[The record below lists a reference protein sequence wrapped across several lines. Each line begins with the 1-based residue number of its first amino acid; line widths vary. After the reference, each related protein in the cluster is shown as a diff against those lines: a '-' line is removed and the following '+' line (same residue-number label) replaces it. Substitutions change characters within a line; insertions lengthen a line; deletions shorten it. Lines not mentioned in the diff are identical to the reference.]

1 MRHCARLVDYVH
13 DLDTSHARN
22 TVPLGDVISLV
33 ALDLELR
40 VIFTGM
46 ARIAFVLRIARVDLD
61 YPTGNIASLGIP
73 ENVIADFKVFAH
85 DGPQAID

>member
-1 MRHCARLVDYVH
+1 MRAQPISWQHR
-13 DLDTSHARN
+13 
-22 TVPLGDVISLV
+22 PLMHGDVISLV

-73 ENVIADFKVFAH
+73 EKRDRRL
-85 DGPQAID
+85 

>member
-1 MRHCARLVDYVH
+1 MH
-13 DLDTSHARN
+13 
-22 TVPLGDVISLV
+22 GDVISLV

-61 YPTGNIASLGIP
+61 YPAGYIAGLGIP
-73 ENVIADFKVFAH
+73 ANAIADLKVFTHVPCVSA
-85 DGPQAID
+85 

>member
-1 MRHCARLVDYVH
+1 MRAQPISWQHR
-13 DLDTSHARN
+13 
-22 TVPLGDVISLV
+22 PLMQGDVISLV

-73 ENVIADFKVFAH
+73 EKRDRRL
-85 DGPQAID
+85 

>member
-1 MRHCARLVDYVH
+1 MRAQPISWQHR
-13 DLDTSHARN
+13 
-22 TVPLGDVISLV
+22 PLMHGDVISLV